1 MSSVNGIYG
10 KLLSWGVE
18 ESRWFKLCQ
27 QLLSA
32 IALCFPTLYCQSMY
46 FELVA
51 AFIFLALILTR
62 AIEYPRQPGFPKNV
76 NGPKS
81 LEILYLS
88 HVRTRIGI
96 SMVRKITRT
105 NRTRVIVVTFED
117 RWLPN
122 SRGSSG
128 GSSKQPHRTSPPSSQ
143 APCSTWNKGR
153 MYSWSQRL
161 CGDLLVAKQKAST
174 LLSCC
179 QVLMLQRH
187 CLSVFQTNHR

>member
-81 LEILYLS
+81 LDILYLS
-88 HVRTRIGI
+88 HVRTCFGI
-96 SMVRKITRT
+96 SMVIKIART
-105 NRTRVIVVTFED
+105 NRTLVIVVTFED
-117 RWLPN
+117 RWLPS

-128 GSSKQPHRTSPPSSQ
+128 GSSKQPHGTSPPSSQ

-153 MYSWSQRL
+153 MYNWSQRL

-174 LLSCC
+174 LLSCF
-179 QVLMLQRH
+179 LAPNALQRH
-187 CLSVFQTNHR
+187 

>member
-51 AFIFLALILTR
+51 AFIFLALTLTR
-62 AIEYPRQPGFPKNV
+62 AIQYPRQPGFPKNV

-81 LEILYLS
+81 LDILYLS
-88 HVRTRIGI
+88 HVRTCIGI
-96 SMVRKITRT
+96 SMVIKIART
-105 NRTRVIVVTFED
+105 NRTLVIVVTFED
-117 RWLPN
+117 RWLPS

-128 GSSKQPHRTSPPSSQ
+128 GSSKQPHWTSPPSSQ

-187 CLSVFQTNHR
+187 CLSLFQTNHR

>member
-62 AIEYPRQPGFPKNV
+62 AIEYRRQPGFPKNV

-81 LEILYLS
+81 LDILYLS
-88 HVRTRIGI
+88 HVRTCIGI
-96 SMVRKITRT
+96 SMVIKIART
-105 NRTRVIVVTFED
+105 NRTLVIVVTFED
-117 RWLPN
+117 RWLPS

-128 GSSKQPHRTSPPSSQ
+128 GSSKHSHRTSPPSSQ

-174 LLSCC
+174 LRSCI
-179 QVLMLQRH
+179 QNLDALQRH
-187 CLSVFQTNHR
+187 